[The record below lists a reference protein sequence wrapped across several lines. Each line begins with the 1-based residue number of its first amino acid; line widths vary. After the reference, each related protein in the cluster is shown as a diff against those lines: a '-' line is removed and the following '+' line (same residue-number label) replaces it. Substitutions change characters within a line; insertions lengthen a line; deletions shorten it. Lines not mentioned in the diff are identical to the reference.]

1 MQPTP
6 EMIQEFLEN
15 INEDGENGDQKSRS
29 NKAANQYF
37 YRHHYLSIIQEE
49 EENSDIA
56 TPCR

>member
-15 INEDGENGDQKSRS
+15 IGEDGENGDHKRSKS
-29 NKAANQYF
+29 AHQYF

-49 EENSDIA
+49 EEHSDVA
-56 TPCR
+56 SAGR

>member
-15 INEDGENGDQKSRS
+15 IGEEGENGDHKRSKS
-29 NKAANQYF
+29 AHQYF

-56 TPCR
+56 SPGR

>member
-15 INEDGENGDQKSRS
+15 INEDGENGDQKARN
-29 NKAANQYF
+29 NKYANQYF

-49 EENSDIA
+49 EEKSDID